1 MGKYAFICNSA
12 SASRTQEV
20 AVPAKWLTQRS
31 PCLSHSQ
38 QETSDAMS
46 CKTLPEMIS
55 GTTVDSQCDSSS
67 ARCLETVAQ
76 EFTSQSIVEGNPA
89 KSAAVTKET
98 QPAHCSATVL
108 NAARV
113 EMDNEQ
119 FTVERQPSVSCVDPD
134 RQAAGPAQQFEQSE
148 QLALET

>member
-1 MGKYAFICNSA
+1 MVKYAFICNSA

-20 AVPAKWLTQRS
+20 AVLAKWLTQRS

-46 CKTLPEMIS
+46 CKTLPEM
-55 GTTVDSQCDSSS
+55 TVDSQCDSSS

-98 QPAHCSATVL
+98 QPAHCSATEL
-108 NAARV
+108 YAARV

-119 FTVERQPSVSCVDPD
+119 FTVERQPGVSCVDPD
-134 RQAAGPAQQFEQSE
+134 RQVAGPAQQFEQSE